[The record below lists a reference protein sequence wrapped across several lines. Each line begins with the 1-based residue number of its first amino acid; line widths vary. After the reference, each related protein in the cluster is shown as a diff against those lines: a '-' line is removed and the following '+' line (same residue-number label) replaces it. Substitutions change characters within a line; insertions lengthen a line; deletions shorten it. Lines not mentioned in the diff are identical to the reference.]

1 MRISDWSSDV
11 CSSDLPRDIIIFVR
25 AELTDEGR
33 TTERLFDR
41 LAVVDAGGDRFGQ
54 RRVDDIALSP
64 LELRAAAGSEQGG
77 EAEHDEARAR
87 GGKRKE
93 RMRHQISPLRLSAA
107 CPGGRRLLS
116 RLLTASGEPAQ
127 AACRSEGRR

>member
-11 CSSDLPRDIIIFVR
+11 CSSDLLVDRARPREGELARFARDIIIFVR

-107 CPGGRRLLS
+107 CPGGR
-116 RLLTASGEPAQ
+116 PI
-127 AACRSEGRR
+127 GRA

>member
-41 LAVVDAGGDRFGQ
+41 LAVIDAGGDRFGQ

-87 GGKRKE
+87 GKGRPFPFGNRPHEGGTDRK
-93 RMRHQISPLRLSAA
+93 STRLNS
-107 CPGGRRLLS
+107 S
-116 RLLTASGEPAQ
+116 H
-127 AACRSEGRR
+127 